1 MDPWHLRTSQ
11 SVAMVKNQV
20 NMNELTWK
28 TQVLRDVHSLE
39 SCRVVEEQTC
49 QMARMMLPVLS
60 VFNKT

>member
-20 NMNELTWK
+20 NVNELTWK
-28 TQVLRDVHSLE
+28 TQVHRDVHSLE
-39 SCRVVEEQTC
+39 SRSVVEEQAC

-60 VFNKT
+60 LFNET